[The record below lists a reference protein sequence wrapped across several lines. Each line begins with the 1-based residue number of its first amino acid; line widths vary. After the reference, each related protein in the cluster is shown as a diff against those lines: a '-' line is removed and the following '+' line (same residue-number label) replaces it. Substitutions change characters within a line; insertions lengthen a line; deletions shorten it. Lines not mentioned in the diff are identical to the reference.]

1 MTDVKKEFR
10 ETILPVIMKEGKY
23 GNVHQV
29 PRLVKIIVNMGLNDA
44 VSNKGIIEKVAEQI
58 AIIAGQK
65 ALVTKAKKSISA
77 FKIRA
82 GMPLGLKVTLR
93 GKRMFD
99 FWEKLVKIVLPR
111 QRDFKGVS
119 VLGFDRQGN
128 LNLGFKEQTL
138 FPDLEYDRVDKI
150 RGLELTFVT
159 SARTDVE
166 AQLLLEKMGMPF
178 KKVKVQE
185 PRNKNK

>member
-1 MTDVKKEFR
+1 MSDIKKEFK
-10 ETILPVIMKEGKY
+10 ETIMPVIMKEGNY
-23 GNVHQV
+23 ANVHSV
-29 PRLVKIIVNMGLNDA
+29 PHLVKIIVNMGLNDA
-44 VSNKGIIEKVAEQI
+44 VTNKGIIEKVSEQI
-58 AIIAGQK
+58 EIIAGQK
-65 ALVTKAKKSISA
+65 ALVTKARKSISA

-111 QRDFKGVS
+111 QRDFKGV
-119 VLGFDRQGN
+119 LANGFDRQGN

-138 FPDLEYDRVDKI
+138 FPDLEYDRVDKV

-159 SARTDVE
+159 SARTDKE
-166 AQLLLEKMGMPF
+166 AQVLLEKMGMPF
-178 KKVKVQE
+178 KKVISQK
-185 PRNKNK
+185 

>member
-1 MTDVKKEFR
+1 MTDVMKEYK
-10 ETILPVIMKEGKY
+10 EKILPVLQKEGNY
-23 GNVHQV
+23 TNVYAA
-29 PRLVKIIVNMGLNDA
+29 PKLVKIIINMGLNDA

-58 AIIAGQK
+58 AIITGQK

-82 GMPLGLKVTLR
+82 GMPLGLKVSLR

-111 QRDFKGVS
+111 QRDFRGIS
-119 VLGFDRQGN
+119 ASGFDRQGN
-128 LNLGFKEQTL
+128 LNLGFKEQAM
-138 FPDLEYDRVDKI
+138 FPDLDYDRIDKV
-150 RGLELTFVT
+150 RGLEITIVT
-159 SARTDVE
+159 SARSDKE

-178 KKVKVQE
+178 KKVISQK
-185 PRNKNK
+185 